1 MLTGARSTL
10 AARKDLGSIIRCPC
24 RCFRLNEVLLR
35 ARVKERVDGSLEFEG
50 RASILDDNAQALS
63 LALYVWT
70 LRLSTYSTTGLLL
83 QSGIL

>member
-1 MLTGARSTL
+1 M
-10 AARKDLGSIIRCPC
+10 
-24 RCFRLNEVLLR
+24 
-35 ARVKERVDGSLEFEG
+35 KERVDGGLEG

-63 LALYVWT
+63 LALYIWT